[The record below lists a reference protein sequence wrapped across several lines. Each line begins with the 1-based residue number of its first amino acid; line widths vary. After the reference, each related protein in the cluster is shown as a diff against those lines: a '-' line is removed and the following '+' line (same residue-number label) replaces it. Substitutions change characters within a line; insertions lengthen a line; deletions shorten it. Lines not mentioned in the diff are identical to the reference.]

1 MSCDLS
7 SGITL
12 TDCNQAVGG
21 IKSVFVANAVDITA
35 GATINNT
42 LLSASTDTITFYEIE
57 QHPEKA
63 ELSVRINASP
73 ENGTAFYDQ
82 ELTVVVRDLVSSD
95 QQVVE
100 DIIKASTL
108 VVVKLHS
115 VDASGNAQYIILGAE
130 NGCDVSGGNLNT
142 GRAFGDMQGITLN
155 MRGRETQNIV
165 VNMSTIPG
173 TWQGL
178 S

>member
-1 MSCDLS
+1 MSCDLAG
-7 SGITL
+7 GITL

-21 IKSVFVANAVDITA
+21 IKSVFVANAVDIMAT
-35 GATINNT
+35 ATISNT
-42 LLSASTDTITFYEIE
+42 LMTANTSTITFYEIE

-63 ELSVRINASP
+63 ELSIRINASP

-82 ELTVVVRDLVSSD
+82 ELTVVVRDLVSAD
-95 QQVVE
+95 QKVVE

-115 VDASGNAQYIILGAE
+115 VDASGNTQYMILGAE
-130 NGCDVSGGNLNT
+130 NGCDVSGGNLET
-142 GRAFGDMQGITLN
+142 GRGFGDMQGITLN
-155 MRGRETQNIV
+155 LRGRETQHIV
-165 VNMSTIPG
+165 VNMTTIPA
-173 TWQGL
+173 TWSGI